1 TNLGDRQVDAQLRR
15 DATAQMGDGRR
26 RRGSAAR
33 GLGRRPPDFNKDDF
47 GVRQDV
53 IPRRTPY
60 GSGLWC
66 IFHVCLSGW
75 PRVRTMFRLPSR
87 YPPVAHLEHV
97 QSIDW
102 VTSRLLGKVSSG
114 LDGAFFIIPS
124 SPEQQDV
131 RVLNVVN
138 DGVYEGPS
146 GSTIRAHGN
155 STLLFSRISHG
166 TPRDALIRPG
176 MTFEICALQRKHPL
190 YCDISTEDRPQW
202 PTSRLYTFF
211 EAMAVRNAVR
221 GVSNILKWPFARALH
236 IGSTPYNYVVSPALG
251 YSPRH
256 ERPAPVIPASPGLA
270 ILHRARQPPASP
282 YTLVPRVFASQPP
295 PYSPCDPNSPSRP
308 PGRINFY
315 PPPLTDGELQWHLW
329 DAPPAVVDDTLLADT
344 SIAYFPIHTL
354 TIYIPQLADWQWHA
368 WGPLVVRRPDGQ
380 YLRIANVLGAIYEY
394 LHAPLTVADVAEL
407 RIARRTPNVGGKWA
421 RDAGE
426 SWSWEAEVMQFML
439 NRVESAGPEQVGVV
453 PRRVDMLAGKLWFDK
468 LVQALGHGQH
478 AEMSL
483 TFNDG

>member
-1 TNLGDRQVDAQLRR
+1 MAKRTWGTAGVDDDGQVDAQLRR
-15 DATAQMGDGRR
+15 DATAQMGDGEKEEGEPSARVISQQGPGPRPVFEQGTSHGGEAPIRR
-26 RRGSAAR
+26 
-33 GLGRRPPDFNKDDF
+33 
-47 GVRQDV
+47 VEMV
-53 IPRRTPY
+53 IRT
-60 GSGLWC
+60 
-66 IFHVCLSGW
+66 I
-75 PRVRTMFRLPSR
+75 FRLFPSQT
-87 YPPVAHLEHV
+87 V
-97 QSIDW
+97 
-102 VTSRLLGKVSSG
+102 
-114 LDGAFFIIPS
+114 DGAFLIILS

-131 RVLNVVN
+131 RVLNVVD

-146 GSTIRAHGN
+146 GSTMRAHG
-155 STLLFSRISHG
+155 SSL
-166 TPRDALIRPG
+166 
-176 MTFEICALQRKHPL
+176 TFEI
-190 YCDISTEDRPQW
+190 YRPQW
-202 PTSRLYTFF
+202 PTTRLYTFF

-221 GVSNILKWPFARALH
+221 GVSNILKRPFARALH

-380 YLRIANVLGAIYEY
+380 HLRIADVLGAIYEY
-394 LHAPLTVADVAEL
+394 LHAPLTVADIAEL
-407 RIARRTPNVGGKWA
+407 RIARRTPDVGGKWA

-439 NRVESAGPEQVGVV
+439 NRVESAGPEKVGVV
-453 PRRVDMLAGKLWFDK
+453 PRRVDMLAGKVWFDK

-483 TFNDG
+483 TFKDG